1 MWQWIVRPIPFL
13 TDASHRYG
21 DFFTL
26 RFVFGP
32 VVFIADPQVIK
43 QVFRGDPDT
52 FHAGEGNATPL
63 EPLMGRNSVLL
74 LDGPE
79 HMRQRKLMLP
89 SFHGERMQRY
99 GALMQEIA
107 EREIERW
114 PVGEPF
120 GLRPRTQAIT
130 LEIIMRTVFGID
142 DAERLA
148 RLGERLAAMLD
159 IGMHTGAV
167 AAIAIPP
174 VRKTVGRPLY
184 KRFVR
189 LRAAADAEIYDEIAR
204 RRRAHD
210 IAERDDV
217 LSILLQAKDDDGRG
231 MTDQELRDELM
242 TLLVAGHETTATS
255 LAWAFDLLLRHP
267 AELERLTAEM
277 DAGTDT
283 DYLDAVIKET
293 LRIRPVVP
301 GVIRVLTAP
310 VELNGFELPAGT
322 RVAPNI
328 YLTHRRPDVYPE
340 PERFRPE
347 RFLDD
352 GPDTYSWIPF
362 GGGIRRCL
370 GASFALYEMK
380 IVIPAIL
387 RSVQLRAVENEPERI
402 RRRAITFVPEH
413 DARVVVE
420 AFRAPAREKQTT
432 AVV

>member
-1 MWQWIVRPIPFL
+1 MWQWIARPIPFL
-13 TDASHRYG
+13 AGVSHRYG

-26 RFVFGP
+26 RFVVGP
-32 VVFIADPQVIK
+32 IVFVADPQVIK
-43 QVFRGDPDT
+43 QVFRGDPDV
-52 FHAGEGNATPL
+52 FHAGEANATPL

-114 PVGEPF
+114 PVGQPF

-142 DAERLA
+142 DAQRLASLSERL
-148 RLGERLAAMLD
+148 GAMLD
-159 IGMHTGAV
+159 IGMQSRAL

-174 VRKTVGRPLY
+174 VRKTIGRGLW
-184 KRFVR
+184 KRFLR

-204 RRRAHD
+204 RRKVKD
-210 IAERDDV
+210 IDQRDDV
-217 LSILLQAKDDDGRG
+217 LSILLQAQDEDGRA

-242 TLLVAGHETTATS
+242 TLLVAGHETTATT

-267 AELERLTAEM
+267 AELEQLTAEM
-277 DAGTDT
+277 DAGDGA

-301 GVIRVLTAP
+301 GVVRVLTAP
-310 VELNGFELPAGT
+310 TELNGFELPAGT

-347 RFLDD
+347 RFLGDG

-370 GASFALYEMK
+370 GASFALYELK

-387 RSVQLRAVENEPERI
+387 RGVQLRAADPEPERI

-413 DARVVVE
+413 DAQVVVE
-420 AFRAPAREKQTT
+420 AKREARAAAAVT
-432 AVV
+432 A